1 MFPVFPYL
9 CSGEKSGNVTD
20 TMEVRVVIVA
30 PHVAVPDASVAKLQM
45 NWIPKEPNYD
55 FNDFISLFL
64 ISLMK
69 YIFQTIDIFST
80 SIYRPGQ
87 PKEDFHSFY

>member
-20 TMEVRVVIVA
+20 TMEARVEIVA
-30 PHVAVPDASVAKLQM
+30 PRVAVPDASVAKLQM

-55 FNDFISLFL
+55 FNDFILSFL
-64 ISLMK
+64 IRLIDSLNK
-69 YIFQTIDIFST
+69 YIFQTINFF
-80 SIYRPGQ
+80 
-87 PKEDFHSFY
+87 ENFHLILFYVTFL